1 MSQRPIVF
9 VTGASRSIGIGSS
22 IAKELAQSVWDVAL
36 TYWQPYDESMPWGS
50 DPQEVQLLRN
60 EVESFG
66 VPYRIYI
73 VEAIA

>member
-1 MSQRPIVF
+1 MSQRPIVL

-22 IAKELAQSVWDVAL
+22 IAKELAKSGWDVAL

-50 DPQEVQLLRN
+50 DPQEVQLLLN